1 MRTFSVK
8 FPDDQAAYIEV
19 LAAERGQS
27 LSAFIREQVMAK
39 DHLHHVLVQMQSGLH
54 AAIDEGFRSSDR
66 ADKTASDSGTN
77 TALLLE
83 AVLLLRSL
91 ANPQTVSAAQ
101 AELRRLDIAPFRHKT

>member
-39 DHLHHVLVQMQSGLH
+39 DHLHHLLVQMQSGLH
-54 AAIDEGFRSSDR
+54 AAIDEGFRQR
-66 ADKTASDSGTN
+66 HQTDKTMPGQDGH

-83 AVLLLRSL
+83 IVLRMRAGSNPTATTAVF
-91 ANPQTVSAAQ
+91 
-101 AELRRLDIAPFRHKT
+101 AEMKRLGVTPFTT